1 MTRVKL
7 DVVDRLDIQDLFGRY
22 CFLIDENRGDEW
34 AALFARDAVFDVP
47 GLARLEG
54 REQIRSMVDMVSAQ
68 SRGNWR
74 HQLTNIVA
82 EPGRDA
88 GTAAVRMSGLV
99 TDWSDR
105 GAVSTF
111 SDYSATLRKFDGE
124 WTIVEIVARP
134 LRITV

>member
-1 MTRVKL
+1 MPHARL
-7 DVVDRLDIQDLFGRY
+7 DAADRLDIQDLFARY

-54 REQIRSMVDMVSAQ
+54 RAEIRKMVEMVSAQ
-68 SRGNWR
+68 SQGRWR

-82 EPGRDA
+82 EPA
-88 GTAAVRMSGLV
+88 GDTESASVRMSGLV
-99 TDWSDR
+99 TDWSNE

-111 SDYSATLRKFDGE
+111 SDYSARLRKIDGE
-124 WTIVEIVARP
+124 WRIVEIVAQP